1 MKAIVNTVYGSPD
14 VLSLREVEKPIPKD
28 NEVLIKIHSSTVNR
42 TDCGFRKPEYFIVR
56 LFSGIFKPKNT
67 ILGNELVGE
76 VEAIGKN
83 VSKFKT
89 GDAIFGLSTWKFGTH
104 AEYICMAETA
114 SIATKPTN
122 MTFDEATAVCDGMM
136 LAMNMIRQIDFS
148 SPKKILINGATGS
161 IGTACVQLAKFYGAE
176 ITAVGNTKN
185 LELIKSLGA
194 DSVKDYTQE
203 DFTKTSDRFDF
214 VLDAVGKS
222 SFFRCKKILKRKG
235 VYISTEL
242 GFLSQ
247 NIFLAIFSPL
257 FGGKRVKFPIP
268 TDSQK
273 DILLFKEIIESGK
286 YKAIIDRTYPFDQ
299 FLEATRYVES
309 GEKTG
314 NVVLKIVD

>member
-1 MKAIVNTVYGSPD
+1 MKAIVNTVYGSPE
-14 VLSLREVEKPIPKD
+14 VLSLKEVEKPIPKD
-28 NEVLIKIHSSTVNR
+28 KEVLIKIRSSTVNR

-56 LFSGIFKPKNT
+56 LFSGLFKPKNT
-67 ILGNELVGE
+67 ILGNELAGE
-76 VEAIGKN
+76 VQATGKD
-83 VSKFKT
+83 VSTFKK
-89 GDAIFGLSTWKFGTH
+89 GDAVFGLSAWKFGTH
-104 AEYICMAETA
+104 AEYICLAETA

-122 MTFDEATAVCDGMM
+122 MTFDEAAAVCDGMM
-136 LAMNMIRQIDFS
+136 LGMNMIRQIDFS
-148 SPKKILINGATGS
+148 TPKKILINGATGS

-185 LELIKSLGA
+185 IELLKSLGA
-194 DSVKDYTQE
+194 DTVKDYTKE
-203 DFTKTSDRFDF
+203 DFTTTTERFDF

-222 SFFRCKKILKRKG
+222 SFCRFKKILTPKG

-247 NIFLAIFSPL
+247 NIFLAIFTPL

-286 YKAIIDRTYPFDQ
+286 YKAVIDRTYPFDQ

-314 NVVLKIVD
+314 NVVLVHT